1 MQDRSEAGDWSD
13 VDALEDSEAFAEYL
27 AAASAEEQVQ
37 QYKRR
42 SHALLHPE
50 PRDRILDAGCGLGH
64 DVLMLAE
71 RVEPDGEVV
80 GIDYSTEMI
89 QQAQESA
96 VDTPWVTFQ
105 TGSILDIDY
114 PTDHFDASRAD
125 RVLQHLEDPAAAISE
140 LKRVTK
146 AGGRVGLSDTA
157 WESLL
162 LDAPGTEPPV
172 EFLDLT
178 YVDAVNPAMGR
189 QLCRLMREAGLS
201 EIAIDPVLFHSQSF
215 EAVREVTRLDPW
227 LDRMQEAGQVSQQEI
242 ETWLNRLIQADES
255 DRFFASLAGF
265 TVVGTVPE

>member
-1 MQDRSEAGDWSD
+1 MPDRSEASDWSD
-13 VDALEDSEAFAEYL
+13 VDAQADRDAFAEYL
-27 AAASAEEQVQ
+27 NTASAEEQVQ
-37 QYKRR
+37 RYKRR
-42 SHALLHPE
+42 SHELLHPE
-50 PRDRILDAGCGLGH
+50 SGDRILDAGCGLGH
-64 DVLMLAE
+64 DVLMLAD
-71 RVEPDGEVV
+71 RVGSDGEVV
-80 GIDYSTEMI
+80 GIDYSSEMI

-96 VDTPWVTFQ
+96 VDNRSVSFH

-125 RVLQHLEDPAAAISE
+125 RVLQHLEDPAAAIDE

-146 AGGRVGLSDTA
+146 PGGRVGLSDTA

-189 QLCRLMREAGLS
+189 QLFRLVREAELS
-201 EIAIDPVLFHSQSF
+201 EITIDPVLFHSQSF
-215 EAVREVTRLDPW
+215 DEVREITRLDPW

-242 ETWLNRLIQADES
+242 ETWLNRLIQANES

-265 TVVGTVPE
+265 TVVGTVPK